1 MSILVEDVK
10 HIAKLARLNFT
21 DEELNKLSLQL
32 SDIVDMANEIE
43 KLDTENVKPTAHILE
58 NTNVFRKDEVK
69 PSYDREEIL
78 KNAPTKE
85 SGCISVPR
93 VVE

>member
-1 MSILVEDVK
+1 MSISVEEVK
-10 HIAKLARLNFT
+10 HIAKLARLNFS
-21 DEELNKLSLQL
+21 DEELVKFTEDMSK
-32 SDIVDMANEIE
+32 IVDMANEISS
-43 KLDTENVKPTAHILE
+43 LDTENVKPTAHILE
-58 NTNVFRKDEVK
+58 NINVFRKDEAL

-85 SGCISVPR
+85 SGCYSVPK

>member
-1 MSILVEDVK
+1 MSISIEEVK
-10 HIAKLARLNFT
+10 HIAKLSRLNLSE
-21 DEELNKLSLQL
+21 EELQKYSTQL
-32 SDIVDMANEIE
+32 SSIVDMANEISS
-43 KLDTENVKPTAHILE
+43 LDTENVKPTAHILE
-58 NTNVFRKDEVK
+58 NVNVFRKDEVS

-78 KNAPTKE
+78 RNAPTKE

>member
-1 MSILVEDVK
+1 MSILVEEVK
-10 HIAKLARLNFT
+10 HIAKLSRLNLS
-21 DEELNKLSLQL
+21 DEELEKYSNQL
-32 SDIVDMANEIE
+32 SSIVDMANEIASINT
-43 KLDTENVKPTAHILE
+43 DNVKPTAHILE
-58 NTNVFRKDEVK
+58 NVNVFRKDEVA

>member
-1 MSILVEDVK
+1 MSISVEEVK
-10 HIAKLARLNFT
+10 HIAKLSRLNFT
-21 DEELNKLSLQL
+21 DNQLKKFSLEL
-32 SDIVDMANEIE
+32 SDIVDMANEISS
-43 KLDTENVKPTAHILE
+43 LDTENIKPTAHILE
-58 NTNVFRKDEVK
+58 NTNVFRKDEVG

-78 KNAPTKE
+78 SNAPTKE

>member
-1 MSILVEDVK
+1 MSISVEEVK
-10 HIAKLARLNFT
+10 HIAKLARLNIN
-21 DEELNKLSLQL
+21 DEELVKFTEDMSK
-32 SDIVDMANEIE
+32 IVDMANEISS
-43 KLDTENVKPTAHILE
+43 LDTENVKPTAHILE
-58 NTNVFRKDEVK
+58 NINVFRKDEAL

-85 SGCISVPR
+85 SGCYSVPK

>member
-1 MSILVEDVK
+1 MSISVEEIK
-10 HIAKLARLNFT
+10 HLASLSRLNFS
-21 DEELNKLSLQL
+21 DEELVKFTKDMSG
-32 SDIVDMANEIE
+32 IVDMANEIST
-43 KLDTENVKPTAHILE
+43 LDTDNVKPTAHILE
-58 NTNVFRKDEVK
+58 NINVYRKDEVGA
-69 PSYDREEIL
+69 SYDREEIL